1 MRKKFSD
8 LINREAFK
16 MRDVAFGPSVAIA
29 AALPKVLIVIVAIS
43 ILNAAEFGR
52 QPGRHPDGDADA
64 DHGDGRNLLIHN

>member
-29 AALPKVLIVIVAIS
+29 AALPKVLIVVVAIIVIFAIVKIVKIS
-43 ILNAAEFGR
+43 KNKKK
-52 QPGRHPDGDADA
+52 
-64 DHGDGRNLLIHN
+64 